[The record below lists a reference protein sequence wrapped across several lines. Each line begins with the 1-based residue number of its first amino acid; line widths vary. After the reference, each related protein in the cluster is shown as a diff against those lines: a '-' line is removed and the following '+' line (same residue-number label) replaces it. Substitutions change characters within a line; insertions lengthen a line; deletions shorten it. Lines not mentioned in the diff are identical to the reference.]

1 MATYIVKYTAT
12 QDRVV
17 IVEADSEEN
26 AKLIGDD
33 GNTVGNIVINEY
45 SENSDETGNSTKIT
59 VTAIDEITYRNV

>member
-33 GNTVGNIVINEY
+33 GLATGNVIINEY
-45 SENSDETGNSTKIT
+45 SENADETGNSTRIV

>member
-1 MATYIVKYTAT
+1 MATYIVKYTAI

-33 GNTVGNIVINEY
+33 GNTVGNVVINEY
-45 SENSDETGNSTKIT
+45 SENADETGNSTKIT

>member
-1 MATYIVKYTAT
+1 MATYIVKYTAI

>member
-1 MATYIVKYTAT
+1 MATYIVKYTST

-33 GNTVGNIVINEY
+33 GLATGNVIINEY
-45 SENSDETGNSTKIT
+45 SENADETGNSTRIV

>member
-33 GNTVGNIVINEY
+33 GLATGNVIINEY
-45 SENSDETGNSTKIT
+45 SENADETGNSTRIV
-59 VTAIDEITYRNV
+59 VTAIDELTYRNV